1 MKKILIIIFV
11 LFSFNSFGLDKTTTF
26 TNEIFLKA
34 QLNGKTVVVNSWN
47 KFCMTCSKQ
56 IKILE
61 EAKNEFKNVIF
72 LSYEQEKYKNIS
84 ELLKID

>member
-1 MKKILIIIFV
+1 
-11 LFSFNSFGLDKTTTF
+11 
-26 TNEIFLKA
+26 
-34 QLNGKTVVVNSWN
+34 
-47 KFCMTCSKQ
+47 MTCSKQ

-84 ELLKID
+84 ELLKIDYWTTIVIYKDNKEIYRSLGVTKKNDIFKAIKQNM